1 MHYEHAG
8 GMGVRKYLR
17 ESCYHHIECSAA
29 NSLATLMR
37 KWYLNSDF
45 QLYSYSPETLERCW
59 CDRDQHKQSNLHL
72 EGRDEGKGRG

>member
-45 QLYSYSPETLERCW
+45 QLYNYSPETLERCW
-59 CDRDQHKQSNLHL
+59 CDRDQHKQSNLHF